1 MSLQR
6 TRLTGLRVPSLR
18 ERILYA
24 GENAWETRAEL
35 ASVMVGAAAT
45 VLVEATTPGVNW
57 WRVIAL
63 GVGPPFA
70 VLLSRFLWHLWISPA
85 AILVAEYDELGRAY
99 ENEREENEQLRR
111 RLARFENRRWN
122 ANVRNDISRLVAE
135 GENVETQVVTGQL
148 YGAGPP
154 LDIRVDHWVKRV
166 NHIVASQLPPQ
177 HVVRLYGPHDV
188 SFLGPVPD
196 GMPPENYGLWG
207 TVRPLLSILDRI
219 LSDLPVV
226 DIPAPIDDG

>member
-6 TRLTGLRVPSLR
+6 TRLTGLRVPSVR

-24 GENAWETRAEL
+24 GGNAWETRAEL
-35 ASVMVGAAAT
+35 TSVMVGAVAT
-45 VLVEATTPGVNW
+45 VLVEATAPGVNW

-99 ENEREENEQLRR
+99 ENERQGNEQLRR
-111 RLARFENRRWN
+111 RLARFENRKWN
-122 ANVRNDISRLVAE
+122 ASARNELSRQIAQ
-135 GENVETQVVTGQL
+135 GENLETQVVTGQL

-154 LDIRVDHWVKRV
+154 LDVRVDHWVKGV
-166 NHIVASQLPPQ
+166 HYSVSSSLPPMA
-177 HVVRLYGPHDV
+177 VARLYGPHPV
-188 SFLGPVPD
+188 SLFGPMPD
-196 GMPPENYGLWG
+196 
-207 TVRPLLSILDRI
+207 
-219 LSDLPVV
+219 
-226 DIPAPIDDG
+226 